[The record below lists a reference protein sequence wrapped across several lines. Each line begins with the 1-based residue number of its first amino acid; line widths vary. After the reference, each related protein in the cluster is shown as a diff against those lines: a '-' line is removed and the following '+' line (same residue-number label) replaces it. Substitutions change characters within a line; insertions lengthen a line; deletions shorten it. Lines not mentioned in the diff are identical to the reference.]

1 MPFNRN
7 FNAISNL
14 EGAKVAI
21 AATLLWLA
29 ALSSFCASKQQS
41 LLAEPLSKLT
51 GWGLFTLLFFLAWLF
66 MLGTYAALAA
76 FFLGISYVMGAWIF
90 MVFILGHYKLGLWQF
105 GSAGVVVSVSLLKL
119 GAL

>member
-1 MPFNRN
+1 MLKSRSFNN
-7 FNAISNL
+7 SSNL

-41 LLAEPLSKLT
+41 LLTKPLSKLT
-51 GWGLFTLLFFLAWLF
+51 GWGLFTLLFFLGWLF

-76 FFLGISYVMGAWIF
+76 FFFGITYIMGAWIAI
-90 MVFILGHYKLGLWQF
+90 VFILGHYKPGLWQF
-105 GSAGVVVSVSLLKL
+105 GSDGIVVSASLLMP